1 MAISAAAVVCLRVRC
16 RAQSSRANLL
26 QSRQI
31 WQYQQGA
38 LRGLIG
44 MANRQ
49 NDRSFFTSPQTVVY
63 LLIAANVFIYGLVV
77 RQAGT
82 AAIPGDVLLRNG
94 AMYSFA
100 IARHEYWRLVAY
112 GFLHTNLLHL
122 TANMICLVLWGG
134 HLERRVG
141 AFYFVVIY
149 VCALIAGA
157 AVSNVAHSGPYLT
170 VGASGAISGVLGA
183 LLSLWI
189 LGRIELSASFFAINI
204 GLNAALAASA
214 PGIDWGAH
222 VGGFAAG
229 MVVCALLDIVEKA
242 NALVLRCK
250 FPEFVKFNTAVVVG
264 GVAFALWGDNP
275 TGVVPSTDLWP
286 MLGYFIACCIAVKL
300 VDLVLAIKKGVA
312 IVALGFAVA
321 NAALVL
327 FAGAGHAPLS
337 VVACTPDRLPNIRW
351 VETMRAAACAN
362 LNVTLDIT
370 ATCALALTLLLYA
383 PDIQRGIK
391 DVGFVGAS
399 LRAERKRRWGI

>member
-1 MAISAAAVVCLRVRC
+1 
-16 RAQSSRANLL
+16 
-26 QSRQI
+26 
-31 WQYQQGA
+31 
-38 LRGLIG
+38 LIG
-44 MANRQ
+44 MAIGQ
-49 NDRSFFTSPQTVVY
+49 NDRSFFASPHAVVY
-63 LLIAANVFIYGLVV
+63 LLIAANVFIYGLAA
-77 RQAGT
+77 RHTGT
-82 AAIPGDVLLRNG
+82 AAIPGDVLLRSG

-122 TANMICLVLWGG
+122 AANMICLALWGG

-141 AFYFVVIY
+141 AFYFIVIY

-157 AVSNVAHSGPYLT
+157 VVSNVTHSGPYLT

-189 LGRIELSASFFAINI
+189 LGRVELSANFFVINI

-229 MVVCALLDIVEKA
+229 MIACALLDIVEKA
-242 NALVLRCK
+242 NASVLRCK
-250 FPEFVKFNTAVVVG
+250 FPEFVKINAAVIMG
-264 GVAFALWGDNP
+264 GVAFVLWGSNP
-275 TGVVPSTDLWP
+275 TGAVPPQDSWP
-286 MLGYFIACCIAVKL
+286 MLGYFIVCCIAVKL
-300 VDLVLAIKKGVA
+300 IDLALAIKKGLA
-312 IVALGFAVA
+312 IVALTFAAA

-327 FAGAGHAPLS
+327 FAGAGHASLFAA
-337 VVACTPDRLPNIRW
+337 ACAPDRLPNIRW
-351 VETMRAAACAN
+351 IETMRAAACAN
-362 LNVTLDIT
+362 LNVTLDI
-370 ATCALALTLLLYA
+370 AAACALILTLLLYA

-399 LRAERKRRWGI
+399 LRAERKRRRGI